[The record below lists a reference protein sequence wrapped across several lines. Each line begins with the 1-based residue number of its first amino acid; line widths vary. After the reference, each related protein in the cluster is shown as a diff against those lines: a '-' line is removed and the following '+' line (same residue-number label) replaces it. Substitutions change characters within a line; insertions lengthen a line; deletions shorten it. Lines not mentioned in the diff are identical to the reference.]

1 MKRAWSDRRIR
12 IGTVSAVVLTASAMS
27 IVPAGR
33 TGPVRGCV
41 CHIARS
47 CASMAPRG
55 GAAVPAAVPPPRH
68 LVPREGHPV
77 QNAALVQRQAISLP
91 GHGDGLVLKFSLY
104 RGIGGG
110 VTSSFTRDGLAF
122 TFESGAG
129 VGGSFSVGST
139 VGRPDPG
146 PAFEARASMS
156 SRLRFVRPPDF
167 GLTVS
172 HDGMLQAYMDA
183 KTGNFRTRFR
193 SKSVSLT
200 GGGVHGKTEA
210 PATRR
215 SWSLGTEFKLAGTY
229 TVRAPWGGVFDVWRG
244 IIGGVPGVWK
254 SRAPPAHSVDLLG
267 YVAVLG
273 RGVFRRSVDVRPRD
287 TRLRRGRA
295 GRFRGSQAFRALR
308 VLRVVRGGRRSR
320 FGRPGG
326 AASRASRKG
335 PRGARPPAAPDDEDP
350 AGARRNG
357 AGGGPPF
364 AP

>member
-1 MKRAWSDRRIR
+1 
-12 IGTVSAVVLTASAMS
+12 
-27 IVPAGR
+27 
-33 TGPVRGCV
+33 
-41 CHIARS
+41 
-47 CASMAPRG
+47 
-55 GAAVPAAVPPPRH
+55 
-68 LVPREGHPV
+68 
-77 QNAALVQRQAISLP
+77 
-91 GHGDGLVLKFSLY
+91 
-104 RGIGGG
+104 
-110 VTSSFTRDGLAF
+110 
-122 TFESGAG
+122 
-129 VGGSFSVGST
+129 
-139 VGRPDPG
+139 
-146 PAFEARASMS
+146 MS

-244 IIGGVPGVWK
+244 IVGGVPGVWK

-287 TRLRRGRA
+287 ARLRRGARA
-295 GRFRGSQAFRALR
+295 GSADRRRSVPSAFSGSSGRPEAALR
-308 VLRVVRGGRRSR
+308 TARRSG
-320 FGRPGG
+320 F
-326 AASRASRKG
+326 ASVA
-335 PRGARPPAAPDDEDP
+335 
-350 AGARRNG
+350 
-357 AGGGPPF
+357 
-364 AP
+364 

>member
-1 MKRAWSDRRIR
+1 
-12 IGTVSAVVLTASAMS
+12 
-27 IVPAGR
+27 
-33 TGPVRGCV
+33 
-41 CHIARS
+41 
-47 CASMAPRG
+47 
-55 GAAVPAAVPPPRH
+55 
-68 LVPREGHPV
+68 
-77 QNAALVQRQAISLP
+77 
-91 GHGDGLVLKFSLY
+91 
-104 RGIGGG
+104 
-110 VTSSFTRDGLAF
+110 
-122 TFESGAG
+122 
-129 VGGSFSVGST
+129 
-139 VGRPDPG
+139 
-146 PAFEARASMS
+146 MS

-244 IIGGVPGVWK
+244 IVGGVPGVWK

-308 VLRVVRGGRRSR
+308 VLRVVREAGGRASDGPAERLHERRGRDRAERALPPRRTTRTRRRAPRRRGRRAAARAVAAISGEPYRIRPSR
-320 FGRPGG
+320 RIAGVRCT
-326 AASRASRKG
+326 RKG
-335 PRGARPPAAPDDEDP
+335 DVTSHLHKWR
-350 AGARRNG
+350 
-357 AGGGPPF
+357 
-364 AP
+364 